1 MKNSSIFESVFKV
14 NKKYA
19 KQQNKTKELFFK
31 CLEED
36 RSLEYFKAKL
46 EAIWGKDDT
55 SYLEEEIIE
64 YEAYLHELHTGKK
77 LDKSEATVIGIA
89 ALGGIL
95 ATNKLFQRIKE
106 KEYQTRIKSYAY
118 EKNKDEYLKK
128 LVPKYRNDIKPYYK
142 KGMPKTKENMV
153 REVKPSTYNSMVYN
167 STLTKNGWIQTLND
181 GLDLGVGYFYVDKHS
196 FSCHYCAK
204 HQDRKMTRDECLDLL
219 GTADEGASEI
229 LHPNCKCELVFY
241 EKGKKLKPYT
251 KKELAE
257 IDEQYHIRE
266 KVMSLQLKKE
276 EIKSDL
282 RIYKSINDKWQNS
295 QAEVDKTKAKLEK
308 VNNSI
313 KELQNKLPTE
323 ALQKQVIA
331 R

>member
-1 MKNSSIFESVFKV
+1 MKSSSIFESVFKV

-36 RSLEYFKAKL
+36 RSLEYFKAEL

-55 SYLEEEIIE
+55 LYLEEEIIE

-106 KEYQTRIKSYAY
+106 KEYQTRIKSYGY

-128 LVPKYRNDIKPYYK
+128 LVPKYTSDVKPYRSK
-142 KGMPKTKENMV
+142 DGAV
-153 REVKPSTYNSMVYN
+153 IRFVKPSTYNSMVYN
-167 STLTKNGWIQTLND
+167 TTLTRNGWVQTLND
-181 GLDLGVGYFYVDKHS
+181 GSDMDIRFYYIPNHT
-196 FSCHYCAK
+196 FSCPHCID
-204 HQDRKMTRDECLDLL
+204 HQEVAMTRDECLKLL

-229 LHPNCKCELVFY
+229 LHPNCKCEIAFFDDTTQ
-241 EKGKKLKPYT
+241 LKT
-251 KKELAE
+251 IDRNQAE
-257 IDEQYHIRE
+257 DEYHIRE
-266 KVMSLQLKKE
+266 QVLSLQLKRE

-282 RIYKSINDKWQNS
+282 KIYKSINDKWQNS

>member
-31 CLEED
+31 CLEEG
-36 RSLEYFKAKL
+36 RSVEYFKTEL

-95 ATNKLFQRIKE
+95 ATNKLFQRVKE

-128 LVPKYRNDIKPYYK
+128 LVPKYTSDVKPYRD
-142 KGMPKTKENMV
+142 KEGRV
-153 REVKPSTYNSMVYN
+153 IRFVKPSTYNSMVYN
-167 STLTKNGWIQTLND
+167 TTLTRNGWVQTLND
-181 GLDLGVGYFYVDKHS
+181 GSDMDIRFYYIPNHP
-196 FSCHYCAK
+196 FSCLHCID
-204 HQDRKMTRDECLDLL
+204 HQEVAMTRDECLNLL

-229 LHPNCKCELVFY
+229 LHPNCKCEIAFFDDTTQ
-241 EKGKKLKPYT
+241 LKT
-251 KKELAE
+251 IDRNQAE
-257 IDEQYHIRE
+257 DEYHIRE
-266 KVMSLQLKKE
+266 QVLSLQLKKE

-282 RIYKSINDKWQNS
+282 RIYKSINEKWQNS

>member
-36 RSLEYFKAKL
+36 RSLEYFKAEL

-95 ATNKLFQRIKE
+95 ATNKLFQRVKE
-106 KEYQTRIKSYAY
+106 KEYQTRIKSYGY

-128 LVPKYRNDIKPYYK
+128 LVPKYTSDVKPYRSK
-142 KGMPKTKENMV
+142 DGTV
-153 REVKPSTYNSMVYN
+153 IRFVKPSTYNSMAYN
-167 STLTKNGWIQTLND
+167 TTLTRNGWIQTLND
-181 GLDLGVGYFYVDKHS
+181 GSDMDIRYYYIKNHP
-196 FSCHYCAK
+196 FSCLHCID
-204 HQDRKMTRDECLDLL
+204 HQEVAMTRDECLNLL

-229 LHPNCKCELVFY
+229 LHPNCKCELTFVDDTTQF
-241 EKGKKLKPYT
+241 KT
-251 KKELAE
+251 IDRNQA
-257 IDEQYHIRE
+257 DEQYHIRE
-266 KVMSLQLKKE
+266 KVMSLQLKRE

>member
-31 CLEED
+31 CLEEG
-36 RSLEYFKAKL
+36 RSVEYFKAEL

-95 ATNKLFQRIKE
+95 ATNKLFQRVKE

-128 LVPKYRNDIKPYYK
+128 LVPKYTSDIKPYRDK
-142 KGMPKTKENMV
+142 DGQV
-153 REVKPSTYNSMVYN
+153 IRFVKPSTYNSMVYN
-167 STLTKNGWIQTLND
+167 TTLTRNGWVQTLND
-181 GLDLGVGYFYVDKHS
+181 GSDMDIRFYYIPNHP
-196 FSCHYCAK
+196 FSCLHCID
-204 HQDRKMTRDECLDLL
+204 HQEVAMTRDECLNLL

-229 LHPNCKCELVFY
+229 LHPNCKCEIAFFDDTTQ
-241 EKGKKLKPYT
+241 LKT
-251 KKELAE
+251 IDRNQAE
-257 IDEQYHIRE
+257 DEYHIRE
-266 KVMSLQLKKE
+266 QVLSLQLKKE

-282 RIYKSINDKWQNS
+282 RIYKSINEKWQNS

>member
-31 CLEED
+31 CLEEN
-36 RSLEYFKAKL
+36 RSLEYFKAEL

-106 KEYQTRIKSYAY
+106 KEYQTRIKSYGY

-128 LVPKYRNDIKPYYK
+128 LVPKYTSDVKPYRDK
-142 KGMPKTKENMV
+142 DGQV
-153 REVKPSTYNSMVYN
+153 IRFVKPSTYNSMVYN
-167 STLTKNGWIQTLND
+167 TTLTRNGWIQTLND
-181 GLDLGVGYFYVDKHS
+181 GSDMNIRFYYIPNHS
-196 FSCHYCAK
+196 FSCLHCID
-204 HQDRKMTRDECLDLL
+204 HQEVAMTRDECLNLL

-229 LHPNCKCELVFY
+229 LHPNCKCEIAFFDDTTQ
-241 EKGKKLKPYT
+241 LKT
-251 KKELAE
+251 IDRNQAE
-257 IDEQYHIRE
+257 DEYHIRE
-266 KVMSLQLKKE
+266 QVLSLQLKRE

-295 QAEVDKTKAKLEK
+295 QAEVDKTKARLEK

-313 KELQNKLPTE
+313 KELQKQLPTE

>member
-31 CLEED
+31 CLEEG
-36 RSLEYFKAKL
+36 RSVEYFKAEL

-95 ATNKLFQRIKE
+95 ATNKLFQRVKE

-128 LVPKYRNDIKPYYK
+128 LVPKYTSDVKPYRD
-142 KGMPKTKENMV
+142 KEGRV
-153 REVKPSTYNSMVYN
+153 IRFVKPSTYNSMVYN
-167 STLTKNGWIQTLND
+167 TTLTRNGWVQTLND
-181 GLDLGVGYFYVDKHS
+181 GSDMDIRFYYIPNHP
-196 FSCHYCAK
+196 FSCLHCID
-204 HQDRKMTRDECLDLL
+204 HQEVAMTRDECLNLL

-229 LHPNCKCELVFY
+229 LHPNCKCEIAFFDDTTQ
-241 EKGKKLKPYT
+241 LKT
-251 KKELAE
+251 IDRNQAE
-257 IDEQYHIRE
+257 DEYHIRE
-266 KVMSLQLKKE
+266 QVLSLQLKKE

-282 RIYKSINDKWQNS
+282 RIYKSINEKWQNS

>member
-36 RSLEYFKAKL
+36 RSLEYFKAEL
-46 EAIWGKDDT
+46 EVIWGKDDT

-106 KEYQTRIKSYAY
+106 KEYQTRIKSYGY

-128 LVPKYRNDIKPYYK
+128 LVPKYTSDIKPYRDK
-142 KGMPKTKENMV
+142 DGRV
-153 REVKPSTYNSMVYN
+153 IRFVKPSTYNSMAYN
-167 STLTKNGWIQTLND
+167 TTLTRNGWIQTLND
-181 GLDLGVGYFYVDKHS
+181 GSDMDIRYYYIKNHP
-196 FSCHYCAK
+196 FSCLHCID
-204 HQDRKMTRDECLDLL
+204 HQEVAMTRDECLNLL

-229 LHPNCKCELVFY
+229 LHPNCKCELTFVDDTTQF
-241 EKGKKLKPYT
+241 KT
-251 KKELAE
+251 IDRNQA
-257 IDEQYHIRE
+257 DEQYHIRE
-266 KVMSLQLKKE
+266 KVMSLQLKRE